1 MHFLICIKNKMSR
14 KSSQTILYF
23 IFATIGALI
32 FIYYLLSEKHSMK
45 LNTGGKLIPSETL
58 IPSAT
63 SAVTQTVEK
72 ILSEVNFDQLTNVV
86 TDTKFSNIVI
96 T

>member
-1 MHFLICIKNKMSR
+1 MKY

-23 IFATIGALI
+23 IFATIGVLI
-32 FIYYLLSEKHSMK
+32 FVYYLLSDKHSVST
-45 LNTGGKLIPSETL
+45 NVSPQSVVTP
-58 IPSAT
+58 
-63 SAVTQTVEK
+63 AVNK

-86 TDTKFSNIVI
+86 TDAKFSDIVI